1 MTEINGREL
10 IIAVLIL
17 LIWCMII
24 IKALDIWAN
33 KQYYDLRKIYRAEIQ
48 TINRELMEKVH
59 SNTAQVEKIHRMLDR
74 SLLEMDA
81 KLECLM
87 ENSSQINTIDVRT
100 SEIAREVRKIP
111 GIEFKLREALKDNR
125 PRTLGE
131 YMVKEYGKTD

>member
-10 IIAVLIL
+10 IIAVLVLI
-17 LIWCMII
+17 IWCMII
-24 IKALDIWAN
+24 IQALYIWAN
-33 KQYYDLRKIYRAEIQ
+33 KQYYDLRKIYRAEIKA
-48 TINRELMEKVH
+48 INRELMEKVH
-59 SNTAQVEKIHRMLDR
+59 SNTAQVERIHRMLDR

-111 GIEFKLREALKDNR
+111 DMEFKLRALKDNR
-125 PRTLGE
+125 PRTLG
-131 YMVKEYGKTD
+131 

>member
-1 MTEINGREL
+1 MAEINGREL
-10 IIAVLIL
+10 VIAVLIL
-17 LIWCMII
+17 ITWCMII

-33 KQYYDLRKIYRAEIQ
+33 KQYYDLRKISRAEIQ

-81 KLECLM
+81 KLEYLM
-87 ENSSQINTIDVRT
+87 ENSNQISTIYVRT
-100 SEIAREVRKIP
+100 SEIAREVRRIP

-125 PRTLGE
+125 PKNLWE
-131 YMVKEYGKTD
+131 YIVKDDSKAD